1 MKIIIR
7 AALILLSL
15 LLVTFTLH
23 YFVVKDGNS
32 HALSSLSLTYGFNYG
47 VTAILLAV
55 FYFVI
60 RQNGNQLGS
69 IFLLSSMVKF
79 GLFLLLI
86 YPFLKKTGSVKSFS
100 FFAFFLPY
108 ALCMV
113 TEVLVTIKFL
123 NQPVENPDSE

>member
-7 AALILLSL
+7 AALILLGI
-15 LLVTFTLH
+15 LLVTFIVH
-23 YFVVKDGNS
+23 YFVVKDWDPN
-32 HALSSLSLTYGFNYG
+32 ALSSLLLTYGFNYG
-47 VTAILLAV
+47 VTAVLLTV

-60 RQNGNQLGS
+60 RQNGSQLGS

-86 YPFLKKTGSVKSFS
+86 YPFLKMNGSVKSFS

-113 TEVLVTIKFL
+113 LEVLVTIKFL
-123 NQPVENPDSE
+123 NQPEGNSDSE